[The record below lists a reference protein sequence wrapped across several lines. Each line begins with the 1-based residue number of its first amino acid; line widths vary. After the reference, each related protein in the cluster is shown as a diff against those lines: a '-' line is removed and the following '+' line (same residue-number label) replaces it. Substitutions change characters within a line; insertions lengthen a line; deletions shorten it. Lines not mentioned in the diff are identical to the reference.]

1 MLKKE
6 SNILYSELLA
16 KTNTTSSVVK
26 ALEKKKIV
34 KIYFKE
40 VDRIVVD
47 DTKSYHKISLNSQ
60 QENAYNSIL
69 GNQFNLLH
77 GVTGSG
83 KTEVYLHLVE
93 KMLNEGKDSIV
104 LVPEISLTPQTIERF
119 EGRFPGKVA
128 IIHSK
133 LNINEK
139 FEQFRKMYNGEYKIV
154 VGARSAVFSPFKNL
168 GLIIIDEEHE
178 TSYVSEKNPK
188 Y

>member
-1 MLKKE
+1 MQLFQKSKRTTKIVDMLKKE

-69 GNQFNLLH
+69 ENQFNLLH

-83 KTEVYLHLVE
+83 KL
-93 KMLNEGKDSIV
+93 
-104 LVPEISLTPQTIERF
+104 
-119 EGRFPGKVA
+119 
-128 IIHSK
+128 
-133 LNINEK
+133 K
-139 FEQFRKMYNGEYKIV
+139 FICIWLRKC
-154 VGARSAVFSPFKNL
+154 
-168 GLIIIDEEHE
+168 
-178 TSYVSEKNPK
+178 
-188 Y
+188 